1 LFFEVSLKNKIYKFK
16 ILKNMK
22 KTLLFFALVTTVFG
36 FGQIVWNFSEAPFG
50 SSGATCGSTS
60 PTVTFTST
68 FTVNGLT
75 IGTDGVTN
83 WTGLTA
89 NKKTIDGVD
98 YCTRL
103 QSGGGGAP
111 VAPSKIPTTRYLSIN
126 VTGNSEVKF
135 GMISSNSTSTRT
147 LIIVNEGETVL
158 DSIVNIG
165 GSSAITYTYNYNG
178 PATKLYFYSRSSG
191 INYYYVS
198 ATNVIISG
206 TNNALLKRDIS
217 FNGKEILNNKNLNV
231 EVYNVLG
238 KLVASSNTNISTSN
252 FPKGVYLI
260 RPEGINDVLKISIH

>member
-1 LFFEVSLKNKIYKFK
+1 M
-16 ILKNMK
+16 NMK
-22 KTLLFFALVTTVFG
+22 KTLLFIALTTFTVFG
-36 FGQIVWNFSEAPFG
+36 FGQTVWNFSEAPFG

-83 WTGLTA
+83 WTGLTS
-89 NKKTIDGVD
+89 NNKTIDGVA
-98 YCTRL
+98 YCSRL
-103 QSGGGGAP
+103 QTGGGGAP

-126 VTGNSEVKF
+126 VTGNSEIKF
-135 GMISSNSTSTRT
+135 GMISSSSTAIRT

-158 DSIVNIG
+158 DSIVNIVG
-165 GSSAITYTYNYNG
+165 NSAITYTYNYNG

-198 ATNVIISG
+198 ATNVVTSG
-206 TNNALLKRDIS
+206 TNNSVLKRDIS

-238 KLVASSNTNISTSN
+238 KLVASSNTNIITSN
-252 FPKGVYLI
+252 FPKGVYLV
-260 RPEGINDVLKISIH
+260 RPEGINDVLKISIQ